1 MNRDSQN
8 PLLGAVVR
16 VTGVR
21 PDEAATVLLSAAYF
35 FLVLSAYYVLR
46 PIRDAM
52 GVSGGVE
59 NLKWL
64 FTATAAVMLLL
75 HPVFAAIVARW
86 TRRRFV
92 AITYR
97 FFMLCLI
104 AFFLVLNA
112 LPEGGQ
118 AAIWVGRS
126 FFVWTSVFNLFVVS
140 VFWSFMTD
148 LYRERQS
155 RRLFALIGVGGTMG
169 AILGSSITAFLTGI
183 FSEHALLWFSV
194 LLLEGAVA
202 CVKGLDRRAK
212 ALKRDAPAAVQGSGG
227 AGIGAGPGSEGRPG
241 STGEPETDGGPQ
253 SRTRRDGPPHPIEK
267 IIGGSPLE
275 GIARVLRSPYLLGIC
290 VFMLLFTTG
299 STFIYG
305 MVSSAVDLTFPDDT
319 LHPAIFAR
327 MDLAVNMLTLLT
339 QLLLTGRI
347 VKRLGVAV
355 TLALLPLLSMVG
367 FLTLAMAPVFAV
379 VVVFHVLRR
388 AGNFAIAVPMREV
401 LYTVLPRNDK
411 YKAKNFNDT
420 FMYRTGDLLG
430 IWSFGE
436 LGDAGLDTSALAWT
450 MVPVAGV
457 WVFVSLLLGR
467 HQRELAAR
475 ASWQPVDNPRVAPRP
490 ARRRAGR
497 SSRQARG
504 G

>member
-8 PLLGAVVR
+8 PLFRAIIR
-16 VTGVR
+16 ATGVR
-21 PDEAATVLLSAAYF
+21 PEDAGTVLLSAAYF

-46 PIRDAM
+46 PIRDSM
-52 GVSGGVE
+52 GVAGVE
-59 NLKWL
+59 NLEWL
-64 FTATAAVMLLL
+64 FTATAAVMLLM

-92 AITYR
+92 TVTYR

-112 LPEGGQ
+112 MPEDGP
-118 AAIWVGRS
+118 ASIWAGRS

-169 AILGSSITAFLTGI
+169 AILGSTITAFLTGI
-183 FSEHALLWFSV
+183 FSTPALFWFSI
-194 LLLEGAVA
+194 LLLEGAVV
-202 CVKGLDRRAK
+202 CVKALDRRTK
-212 ALKRDAPAAVQGSGG
+212 APKRDAPADV
-227 AGIGAGPGSEGRPG
+227 P
-241 STGEPETDGGPQ
+241 STGGPETDGGAGSPTD
-253 SRTRRDGPPHPIEK
+253 RNEPPNPGEK
-267 IIGGSPLE
+267 VIGGSPLE

-290 VFMLLFTTG
+290 VFLILFTTG
-299 STFIYG
+299 SAFLYG
-305 MVSSAVDLTFPDDT
+305 MVARAVDLAFPDDT
-319 LHPAIFAR
+319 LHPVIFAR
-327 MDLAVNMLTLLT
+327 RDLAVNILTLLT
-339 QLLLTGRI
+339 QLFLTGRI

-355 TLALLPLLSMVG
+355 TLALLPLLSMAG

-379 VVVFHVLRR
+379 MVVFQVLRR

-420 FMYRTGDLLG
+420 FIYRTGDLVG
-430 IWSFGE
+430 IWSFRK

-457 WVFVSLLLGR
+457 WVFVSLWLGR
-467 HQRELAAR
+467 RQRELAAKV
-475 ASWQPVDNPRVAPRP
+475 P
-490 ARRRAGR
+490 
-497 SSRQARG
+497 
-504 G
+504 

>member
-1 MNRDSQN
+1 MNRESQN

-16 VTGVR
+16 ITGVR
-21 PDEAATVLLSAAYF
+21 PEEAATVLLSAAYF

-46 PIRDAM
+46 PIRDSM
-52 GVSGGVE
+52 GVAGGPE
-59 NLKWL
+59 NLHWL

-92 AITYR
+92 AVTYR

-104 AFFLVLNA
+104 VFFLVLNA

-118 AAIWVGRS
+118 AEIWVGRS

-169 AILGSSITAFLTGI
+169 AILGSSITAFFTGI
-183 FSEHALLWFSV
+183 FSEHALLWFSI
-194 LLLEGAVA
+194 LLLEGAVF

-212 ALKRDAPAAVQGSGG
+212 ALASGG
-227 AGIGAGPGSEGRPG
+227 PGGGPGAVEPDSDAAAASQPGRDEARNPG
-241 STGEPETDGGPQ
+241 
-253 SRTRRDGPPHPIEK
+253 EK
-267 IIGGSPLE
+267 VIGGSPLE

-290 VFMLLFTTG
+290 VFLILFTTG
-299 STFIYG
+299 SAYLYG
-305 MVSSAVDLTFPDDT
+305 MVLSAVDLTFPDDT

-327 MDLAVNMLTLLT
+327 MDLAVNILTLLT
-339 QLLLTGRI
+339 QLFLTGRI

-355 TLALLPLLSMVG
+355 TLALLPLLSVVG
-367 FLTLAMAPVFAV
+367 FLALAVAPVFAV
-379 VVVFHVLRR
+379 VVVFNVLRR
-388 AGNFAIAVPMREV
+388 AGNFAVAVPMREV

-420 FMYRTGDLLG
+420 FMYRTGDLVG

-436 LGDAGLDTSALAWT
+436 LGKAGLGTSALAWVMGPGAGLGV
-450 MVPVAGV
+450 MVSV
-457 WVFVSLLLGR
+457 WLGR
-467 HQRELAAR
+467 RQKVLA
-475 ASWQPVDNPRVAPRP
+475 
-490 ARRRAGR
+490 
-497 SSRQARG
+497 G
-504 G
+504 GSG

>member
-1 MNRDSQN
+1 MNRESQN

-16 VTGVR
+16 ITGVR
-21 PDEAATVLLSAAYF
+21 PEEAATVLLSAAYF

-46 PIRDAM
+46 PIRDSM
-52 GVSGGVE
+52 GVAGGPE
-59 NLKWL
+59 NLHWL

-92 AITYR
+92 AVTYR

-104 AFFLVLNA
+104 VFFLVLNA

-118 AAIWVGRS
+118 AEIWVGRS

-169 AILGSSITAFLTGI
+169 AILGSSITAFFTGI
-183 FSEHALLWFSV
+183 FSEHALLWFSI
-194 LLLEGAVA
+194 LLLEGAVF

-212 ALKRDAPAAVQGSGG
+212 ALASGG
-227 AGIGAGPGSEGRPG
+227 PGGGPGAVEPDSDAAAASQPGRDEARNPG
-241 STGEPETDGGPQ
+241 
-253 SRTRRDGPPHPIEK
+253 EK
-267 IIGGSPLE
+267 VIGGSPLE

-290 VFMLLFTTG
+290 VFLILFTTG
-299 STFIYG
+299 SAYLYG
-305 MVSSAVDLTFPDDT
+305 MVLSAVDLTFPDDT

-327 MDLAVNMLTLLT
+327 MDLAVNILTLLT
-339 QLLLTGRI
+339 QLFLTGRI

-355 TLALLPLLSMVG
+355 TLALLPLLSVVG
-367 FLTLAMAPVFAV
+367 FLALAVAPVFAV
-379 VVVFHVLRR
+379 VVVFNVLRR
-388 AGNFAIAVPMREV
+388 AGNFAVAVPMREV

-420 FMYRTGDLLG
+420 FMYRTGDLVG

-436 LGDAGLDTSALAWT
+436 LGKAGLGTSALAWV
-450 MVPVAGV
+450 MVPVAGLWVMVSV
-457 WVFVSLLLGR
+457 WLGR
-467 HQRELAAR
+467 RQKVLA
-475 ASWQPVDNPRVAPRP
+475 
-490 ARRRAGR
+490 
-497 SSRQARG
+497 G
-504 G
+504 GSG

>member
-1 MNRDSQN
+1 MKSDSRN
-8 PLLGAVVR
+8 PLLAAIVR
-16 VTGVR
+16 ATGVR
-21 PDEAATVLLSAAYF
+21 PEDAGTVLLSAAYF

-46 PIRDAM
+46 PIRDSM
-52 GVSGGVE
+52 GVAGGVE
-59 NLKWL
+59 NLEWL

-92 AITYR
+92 AVTYR

-104 AFFLVLNA
+104 AFFFVLNA
-112 LPEGGQ
+112 LPEGGP
-118 AAIWVGRS
+118 AEIWVGRS

-169 AILGSSITAFLTGI
+169 AILGSSIPAFLTGI

-212 ALKRDAPAAVQGSGG
+212 ALKRDAPAGVHG
-227 AGIGAGPGSEGRPG
+227 
-241 STGEPETDGGPQ
+241 
-253 SRTRRDGPPHPIEK
+253 RTRRDRPPNSSEK
-267 IIGGSPLE
+267 VIGGSPME

-290 VFMLLFTTG
+290 VFLILFTTG
-299 STFIYG
+299 SAFIYG
-305 MVSSAVDLTFPDDT
+305 MMASAVDLTFPDDT

-327 MDLAVNMLTLLT
+327 RDLAVNILTLLT
-339 QLLLTGRI
+339 QLFLTGRI

-355 TLALLPLLSMVG
+355 TLALLPLLSMAG

-379 VVVFHVLRR
+379 VVVFEVLRR

-420 FMYRTGDLLG
+420 FVYRTGDVVG
-430 IWSFGE
+430 IWSFGK
-436 LGDAGLDTSALAWT
+436 LGDAGLGTSALAWT

-457 WVFVSLLLGR
+457 WVFVSLWLGR
-467 HQRELAAR
+467 RQRELAAK
-475 ASWQPVDNPRVAPRP
+475 AP
-490 ARRRAGR
+490 
-497 SSRQARG
+497 
-504 G
+504 

>member
-21 PDEAATVLLSAAYF
+21 PEEAATVLLSAAYF

-52 GVSGGVE
+52 GVAGGVD

-64 FTATAAVMLLL
+64 FTATAAAMLIV
-75 HPVFAAIVARW
+75 HPLFAAIVARW

-92 AITYR
+92 TVTYR

-104 AFFLVLNA
+104 GFFVVLTA

-118 AAIWVGRS
+118 ASIWVGRS
-126 FFVWTSVFNLFVVS
+126 FFIWTSVFNLFVVS

-148 LYRERQS
+148 LYREGQS

-183 FSEHALLWFSV
+183 FSPATLLWFSI

-212 ALKRDAPAAVQGSGG
+212 ALKSGG
-227 AGIGAGPGSEGRPG
+227 PTAVPCTDEPEADGEAGPRKARDEAPK
-241 STGEPETDGGPQ
+241 TGEQ
-253 SRTRRDGPPHPIEK
+253 V
-267 IIGGSPLE
+267 IGGSPLE

-299 STFIYG
+299 STFLYG
-305 MVSSAVDLTFPDDT
+305 MVSSAVDLTFPDDA

-327 MDLAVNMLTLLT
+327 VDLAVNILTLLT
-339 QLLLTGRI
+339 QLFLTGRI
-347 VKRLGVAV
+347 VKRLGVGL
-355 TLALLPLLSMVG
+355 TLALLPLLSMAG
-367 FLTLAMAPVFAV
+367 FLTLAVAPVFAV

-388 AGNFAIAVPMREV
+388 AGNFAVAVPMREV
-401 LYTVLPRNDK
+401 LYTVLPRSDK

-420 FMYRTGDLLG
+420 FMYRTGDLVG

-457 WVFVSLLLGR
+457 WALVSLWLGKR
-467 HQRELAAR
+467 QRVLAGT
-475 ASWQPVDNPRVAPRP
+475 AS
-490 ARRRAGR
+490 
-497 SSRQARG
+497 S
-504 G
+504 

>member
-1 MNRDSQN
+1 MNARKHQPIFTPSIPEAGRMNRDSQY
-8 PLLGAVVR
+8 PLLGTVVR

-21 PDEAATVLLSAAYF
+21 PEEAATVLLSAAYF

-52 GVSGGVE
+52 GVAGGTE

-92 AITYR
+92 AVTYR

-104 AFFLVLNA
+104 VFFLVLNA

-118 AAIWVGRS
+118 AEIWAGRS

-183 FSEHALLWFSV
+183 FSEHALFWFSI

-202 CVKGLDRRAK
+202 CVRGLDRRAS
-212 ALKRDAPAAVQGSGG
+212 ALKRDGADGVSG
-227 AGIGAGPGSEGRPG
+227 A
-241 STGEPETDGGPQ
+241 GEPESDGEAASQPA
-253 SRTRRDGPPHPIEK
+253 RDDAPKSGEK
-267 IIGGSPLE
+267 VIGGSPLE

-290 VFMLLFTTG
+290 VFLLLFTIG
-299 STFIYG
+299 SAFLYG
-305 MVSSAVDLTFPDDT
+305 MVARAVELAFPDDS

-327 MDLAVNMLTLLT
+327 MDLAVNVLTLLT
-339 QLLLTGRI
+339 QLFLTGRI
-347 VKRLGVAV
+347 VKRLGVGL
-355 TLALLPLLSMVG
+355 TLALLPLLSLAG
-367 FLTLAMAPVFAV
+367 FLTLAMAPVFAAV
-379 VVVFHVLRR
+379 IVFNVLRR

-401 LYTVLPRNDK
+401 LYTVLPRRDK
-411 YKAKNFNDT
+411 YKAKNLNDT
-420 FMYRTGDLLG
+420 FVYRSGDLVG
-430 IWSFGE
+430 IWSFGK
-436 LGDAGLDTSALAWT
+436 LGDAGLGMSALAWV
-450 MVPVAGV
+450 MVPVAGLWVMVSV
-457 WVFVSLLLGR
+457 WLGR
-467 HQRELAAR
+467 RQKVLA
-475 ASWQPVDNPRVAPRP
+475 
-490 ARRRAGR
+490 GG
-497 SSRQARG
+497 SSG
-504 G
+504 

>member
-21 PDEAATVLLSAAYF
+21 PEEAATVLLSAAYF

-52 GVSGGVE
+52 GVAGGVD
-59 NLKWL
+59 NLVWL

-92 AITYR
+92 AVTYR

-104 AFFLVLNA
+104 VFFFVLNA

-118 AAIWVGRS
+118 AEIWVGRS
-126 FFVWTSVFNLFVVS
+126 FFIWTSVFNLFVVS

-202 CVKGLDRRAK
+202 CVRGLDRRAK
-212 ALKRDAPAAVQGSGG
+212 ALKRDGPADVSG
-227 AGIGAGPGSEGRPG
+227 AGGEGTEGGTARADEPGEDAGAAGVRGAD
-241 STGEPETDGGPQ
+241 TYGGPESQ
-253 SRTRRDGPPHPIEK
+253 TRRDEPPNASEK
-267 IIGGSPLE
+267 VIGGSPLE
-275 GIARVLRSPYLLGIC
+275 GIARVLRSPYLLGVC
-290 VFMLLFTTG
+290 VFMILFTTG

-305 MVSSAVDLTFPDDT
+305 MVASAVDLTFPDDT

-327 MDLAVNMLTLLT
+327 MDLAVNILTLLT
-339 QLLLTGRI
+339 QLFLTGRI

-355 TLALLPLLSMVG
+355 TLALLPLLSMAG

-388 AGNFAIAVPMREV
+388 AGNFAVAVPMREV
-401 LYTVLPRNDK
+401 LYTVLRRSDK

-420 FMYRTGDLLG
+420 FVYRTGDLAG

-436 LGDAGLDTSALAWT
+436 LDYAGLDTSALAWT
-450 MVPVAGV
+450 MVPVAGA
-457 WVFVSLLLGR
+457 WVFVSLWLGR
-467 HQRELAAR
+467 RQRELAAT
-475 ASWQPVDNPRVAPRP
+475 
-490 ARRRAGR
+490 AG
-497 SSRQARG
+497 
-504 G
+504 

>member
-1 MNRDSQN
+1 MNRESQN

-16 VTGVR
+16 ITGVH
-21 PDEAATVLLSAAYF
+21 PEEAATVLLSAAYF

-46 PIRDAM
+46 PIRDSM
-52 GVSGGVE
+52 GVAGGPE
-59 NLKWL
+59 NLHWL

-92 AITYR
+92 AVTYR

-104 AFFLVLNA
+104 VFFLVLNA

-118 AAIWVGRS
+118 AEIWVGRS

-169 AILGSSITAFLTGI
+169 AILGSSITAFFTGI
-183 FSEHALLWFSV
+183 FSEHALLWFSI
-194 LLLEGAVA
+194 LLLEGAVF

-212 ALKRDAPAAVQGSGG
+212 ALASGG
-227 AGIGAGPGSEGRPG
+227 PGGGPGAVEPDSDAAAASQPGRDEAPNPG
-241 STGEPETDGGPQ
+241 
-253 SRTRRDGPPHPIEK
+253 EK
-267 IIGGSPLE
+267 VIGGSPLE

-290 VFMLLFTTG
+290 VFLILFTTG
-299 STFIYG
+299 SAYLYG
-305 MVSSAVDLTFPDDT
+305 MVLSAVDLTFPDDT

-327 MDLAVNMLTLLT
+327 MDLAVNILTLLT
-339 QLLLTGRI
+339 QLFLTGRI

-355 TLALLPLLSMVG
+355 TLALLPLLSVVG
-367 FLTLAMAPVFAV
+367 FLALAVAPVFAV
-379 VVVFHVLRR
+379 VVVFNVLRR
-388 AGNFAIAVPMREV
+388 AGNFAVAVPMREV

-420 FMYRTGDLLG
+420 FMYRTGDLVG

-436 LGDAGLDTSALAWT
+436 LGKAGLGTSALAWV
-450 MVPVAGV
+450 MVPVAGLWVMVSV
-457 WVFVSLLLGR
+457 WLGR
-467 HQRELAAR
+467 RQKVLAGG
-475 ASWQPVDNPRVAPRP
+475 SAPIVRQQT
-490 ARRRAGR
+490 AG
-497 SSRQARG
+497 
-504 G
+504 